1 MEDGLA
7 LRALG
12 DALVERKD
20 NLLVGFNG
28 TKLAKETLGCAE
40 DATRDVA
47 AKYWTMKKIKNN

>member
-7 LRALG
+7 LRTLG

-20 NLLVGFNG
+20 NLLVGFNR
-28 TKLAKETLGCAE
+28 TKLTNETLGCAE

-47 AKYWTMKKIKNN
+47 AKYWTIKKL